1 MIYNFDLKR
10 SNSFK
15 IILIFLLLLS
25 LSSIVMSQSVR
36 WFECKYFNQGTDIQ
50 YLHNPYLRLEA
61 STSKARLLISADAFG
76 ITIYNSHGPSHF
88 YKHNFIKY
96 NLNNGKTI
104 ELHEGINGERQYYIM
119 GITAPYGTK
128 RNLYDSSII
137 IATNTK
143 ANLYG
148 TVLLYDV
155 KNKDQEVD
163 NKLAV
168 TIDSSIVLSS
178 SDASK
183 KSTLAKRILILDG
196 KKLQIDQ
203 TQFDLQL
210 IKGTPSSRHY
220 VIEDDGTELIVKET
234 ENKFIISKSFVDGGI
249 VRFYASRK

>member
-1 MIYNFDLKR
+1 MKNRYQARIF
-10 SNSFK
+10 F
-15 IILIFLLLLS
+15 IIATFISCLGNINA
-25 LSSIVMSQSVR
+25 QNTR

-88 YKHNFIKY
+88 YKHNYIKY

-104 ELHEGINGERQYYIM
+104 ELHEGINDERQYYIM

-178 SDASK
+178 SDESK
-183 KSTLAKRILILDG
+183 KSKLSKRILILDG